1 MKVPLGHLDWGLGTK
16 DPLSDPADPD
26 LDLCIVSNVSKRSNF
41 ENDVKTFMS
50 LAPVLYI
57 DGFQYLHMSS
67 SCTCDSDVINNF
79 CRRKIQSGRRDR
91 HFS

>member
-41 ENDVKTFMS
+41 ENDVKTYV
-50 LAPVLYI
+50 A
-57 DGFQYLHMSS
+57 G
-67 SCTCDSDVINNF
+67 SCTIY
-79 CRRKIQSGRRDR
+79 RRISIFTYVQLMYV
-91 HFS
+91 